1 MGICPEQW
9 EKMTVRE
16 LNVYA
21 SAVGQLR
28 RQEQELREANIYS
41 AAMGLRACLFA
52 KHAPALE
59 KVFPHLK
66 VAEKSEDMDDDALYR
81 QAAALNRMFG
91 GAEG

>member
-1 MGICPEQW
+1 
-9 EKMTVRE
+9 MTVRE

-21 SAVGQLR
+21 SAMGRLR
-28 RQEQELREANIYS
+28 RQEQELTEANIYS
-41 AAMGLRACLFA
+41 AAMVLRACLFS

-66 VAEKSEDMDDDALYR
+66 VTEKDEDMDDEALYR
-81 QAAALNRMFG
+81 QVAALNRMFG